1 MCLGV
6 PGQVKDIYVANNM
19 RMGKLN
25 FGGITK
31 EVCLEYLPDIG
42 LDDYAI
48 VHVGFAIAKIDEQEA
63 LESLRLFNEMGLLE
77 EEFGAAHEPDLET
90 THITTPFS
98 IVKNET

>member
-6 PGQVKDIYVANNM
+6 PGQVNDIYVTSNM

-42 LDDYAI
+42 LGDYAI

-63 LESLRLFNEMGLLE
+63 LESLRLFNEMGLFE
-77 EEFGAAHEPDLET
+77 EEFGIAHAPDLET
-90 THITTPFS
+90 THITTSFS
-98 IVKNET
+98 IGK